1 MQPRRTSKIIFGFI
15 LKLAALLLLN
25 ASFHQATGAGGDLT
39 ITGKVSDA
47 AGKPI
52 ADAIVMVYHAGPTSG
67 YSLFCPSC
75 YADCGKRAITDANG
89 AFTFH
94 RLSPGLW
101 FELFVAK
108 SGYEPKFVEKVV
120 PAPDAPVTST
130 LDARSKGSDP
140 KQAFRGR
147 IVDSSGLAQRD
158 AVVQLVGAL
167 WDGKNTTVIG
177 AIPGV
182 DPIAVTDHDGVF
194 EIDSFSAKQVLMP
207 SASGPPVKIL
217 VSVEA
222 RGIAGAFSVIPA
234 GLERHVI
241 TVSEGAVVRGRLV
254 QDGKPVGGA
263 ELGLI
268 GNPRGGWGANFEVVG
283 SPYGEI
289 RIGTRP
295 DGTFEITGVPIPGNW
310 YVYAKMESVATRGAT
325 GNVACATKQNG
336 KVVDLGDLEVKPA
349 YHLRGQVVLSDGK
362 PIADGMRVT
371 ISSEKAFDSQTATLP
386 GSGSFEFV
394 GLAADNYSIFASVKG
409 YSPPPMAPVSVKD
422 KEGRVRTYTP
432 PPPPLPIEHN
442 VDNFV
447 IKLNPDVSS
456 PAKTAAASKPGPQ

>member
-167 WDGKNTTVIG
+167 WDAKNTTVIG

-217 VSVEA
+217 ISVEA
-222 RGIAGAFSVIPA
+222 RGMAGAFSVIPA

-241 TVSEGAVVRGRLV
+241 TVSEGAVVRGPTAPSRLPECRFQETGTCTPKWNRWLRAAQPEMWRARRNRMAKSLTSV
-254 QDGKPVGGA
+254 ISKSKP
-263 ELGLI
+263 
-268 GNPRGGWGANFEVVG
+268 R
-283 SPYGEI
+283 
-289 RIGTRP
+289 
-295 DGTFEITGVPIPGNW
+295 
-310 YVYAKMESVATRGAT
+310 
-325 GNVACATKQNG
+325 
-336 KVVDLGDLEVKPA
+336 
-349 YHLRGQVVLSDGK
+349 
-362 PIADGMRVT
+362 T
-371 ISSEKAFDSQTATLP
+371 ISGA
-386 GSGSFEFV
+386 
-394 GLAADNYSIFASVKG
+394 
-409 YSPPPMAPVSVKD
+409 
-422 KEGRVRTYTP
+422 
-432 PPPPLPIEHN
+432 
-442 VDNFV
+442 
-447 IKLNPDVSS
+447 KLC
-456 PAKTAAASKPGPQ
+456 